1 MSKEQGQQL
10 GIDMANNFM
19 LMTLFSIV
27 ADMAEDP
34 EGFRS
39 DVKRALLDLIDDYKL
54 SGIAPETAEEAR
66 VITKQ
71 IISGIL
77 ANGKPIRS

>member
-27 ADMAEDP
+27 ADMARTRK
-34 EGFRS
+34 GFAPPKKPAIRPNRS
-39 DVKRALLDLIDDYKL
+39 SVAF
-54 SGIAPETAEEAR
+54 
-66 VITKQ
+66 
-71 IISGIL
+71 
-77 ANGKPIRS
+77 